1 MEELPGTS
9 SKYRKTVGYLNCSK
23 CHYLQFNNTV
33 QLITFA
39 PNIDLIHIMTYGY
52 MRVSTEGQSFE
63 SQKVLLSE
71 FHCDKI
77 FYEKSSGVKPRKELN
92 KLLGILKEGDSLV
105 VTRLDRLG
113 RTLKE
118 LLSIVEYLSRK
129 GVHFISVIDKIDTST
144 SIGRLFFHINAAY
157 AQFERER
164 LVSRTKEGL
173 AAARETGKKLGRRPG
188 LTDSAKKKAEYAA
201 ALYKNTTH
209 RISELCE
216 IVEVSRVTLYKYL
229 RIKGVID

>member
-1 MEELPGTS
+1 
-9 SKYRKTVGYLNCSK
+9 
-23 CHYLQFNNTV
+23 
-33 QLITFA
+33 
-39 PNIDLIHIMTYGY
+39 MTYGY

-92 KLLGILKEGDSLV
+92 KLLGILKVGDSLV

-209 RISELCE
+209 SISELCE
-216 IVEVSRVTLYKYL
+216 IVEVSRATLYKYL

>member
-1 MEELPGTS
+1 M
-9 SKYRKTVGYLNCSK
+9 NCSK

-209 RISELCE
+209 SISELCE
-216 IVEVSRVTLYKYL
+216 IVEVSRATLYKYL
-229 RIKGVID
+229 RIKGIID

>member
-1 MEELPGTS
+1 M
-9 SKYRKTVGYLNCSK
+9 NCSK

-188 LTDSAKKKAEYAA
+188 LTDSAKKKPNMLQPYTRTQRTAYPNSVK
-201 ALYKNTTH
+201 L
-209 RISELCE
+209 
-216 IVEVSRVTLYKYL
+216 
-229 RIKGVID
+229 

>member
-1 MEELPGTS
+1 
-9 SKYRKTVGYLNCSK
+9 
-23 CHYLQFNNTV
+23 
-33 QLITFA
+33 
-39 PNIDLIHIMTYGY
+39 

-129 GVHFISVIDKIDTST
+129 GVHFISVIDKIDIVLSYQR
-144 SIGRLFFHINAAY
+144 SL
-157 AQFERER
+157 
-164 LVSRTKEGL
+164 
-173 AAARETGKKLGRRPG
+173 RP
-188 LTDSAKKKAEYAA
+188 
-201 ALYKNTTH
+201 
-209 RISELCE
+209 I
-216 IVEVSRVTLYKYL
+216 
-229 RIKGVID
+229 

>member
-1 MEELPGTS
+1 M
-9 SKYRKTVGYLNCSK
+9 NCSK

-52 MRVSTEGQSFE
+52 MRVSTEGQNFE
-63 SQKVLLSE
+63 SQKVLLSG

-92 KLLGILKEGDSLV
+92 KLLGILKEGDTLV

-118 LLSIVEYLSRK
+118 LLSIVEHLSQK

-173 AAARETGKKLGRRPG
+173 AAAREAGKKLGRRPG
-188 LTDSAKKKAEYAA
+188 LTDPAKKKAEYAA
-201 ALYKNTTH
+201 ALYKNTPH
-209 RISELCE
+209 SISELCE
-216 IVEVSRVTLYKYL
+216 IVEVSRATLYKYL